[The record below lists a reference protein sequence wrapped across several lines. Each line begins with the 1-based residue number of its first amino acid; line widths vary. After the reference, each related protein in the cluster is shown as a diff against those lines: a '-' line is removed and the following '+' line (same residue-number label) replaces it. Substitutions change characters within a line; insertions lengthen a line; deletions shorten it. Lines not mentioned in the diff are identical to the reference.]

1 MHCFHCMH
9 ELAAGGSGFCPRCG
23 KPAQEANAPH
33 QLAAGTILN
42 NRYLVGN
49 VIGEGG
55 FGITYIGYDQSL
67 DVPVAIKEY
76 YPSSCANRL
85 SNYSND
91 ITITYGDATT
101 ILSTDR
107 SGF

>member
-9 ELAAGGSGFCPRCG
+9 ELPAGGTGFCPRCG
-23 KPAQEANAPH
+23 KPAQEPNAPH

-55 FGITYIGYDQSL
+55 FGITYIGF
-67 DVPVAIKEY
+67 
-76 YPSSCANRL
+76 
-85 SNYSND
+85 
-91 ITITYGDATT
+91 
-101 ILSTDR
+101 DR
-107 SGF
+107 STCPLPSRNTIPPPAPTA